1 VAAADGGPG
10 GVRAASARAAAAY
23 VISIGQQLM
32 NAGNSVGQDLRTL
45 AAVAATALVLLPAC
59 AAARH

>member
-1 VAAADGGPG
+1 
-10 GVRAASARAAAAY
+10 